1 MTYPL
6 IIYALFRQTP
16 RELQADQDIAPWGGP
31 DRRLLVIVLTALAL
45 WLTDTLH
52 GIAPAWI
59 GLGAALVCLTP
70 RIGVLPA
77 NSLVDDINYT
87 PLIFLAGV
95 IGLGAVATDSGL
107 GGLLAAGLLDVV
119 PLSPETHFTNFMAM
133 WGMAVVVGVFTT
145 MPAAPSILTPMAQAM
160 ADASGWSLIGVLMTQ
175 VGSWLMFPFHYQAPP
190 LVLAVALANL
200 PIGAVVRM
208 LLSFL
213 VVGAVILLPLHYLWG
228 RWLGVFV

>member
-1 MTYPL
+1 ML
-6 IIYALFRQTP
+6 A
-16 RELQADQDIAPWGGP
+16 
-31 DRRLLVIVLTALAL
+31 ALAL

-52 GIAPAWI
+52 GIAPAWV
-59 GLGAALVCLTP
+59 GLGAALICLAP
-70 RIGVLPA
+70 RIGVLPTKVLA
-77 NSLVDDINYT
+77 EDINYT
-87 PLIFLAGV
+87 PMIFLAGV

-107 GGLLAAGLLDVV
+107 GGLLAERLLEVV
-119 PLSPETHFTNFMAM
+119 PLSPETHFANFIAM

-160 ADASGWSLIGVLMTQ
+160 ADASGWPLMGVLMTQ

-213 VVGAVILLPLHYLWG
+213 LVGAVLLLPLHYLWG